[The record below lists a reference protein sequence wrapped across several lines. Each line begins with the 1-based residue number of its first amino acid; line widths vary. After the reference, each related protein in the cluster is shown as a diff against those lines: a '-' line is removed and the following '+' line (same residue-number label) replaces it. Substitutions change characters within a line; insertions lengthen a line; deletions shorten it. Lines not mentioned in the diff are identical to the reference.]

1 VEGGGVGHKRGSSQ
15 DLAISMLK
23 LGMIASGSS
32 LSLSS
37 QHGKAEKQ
45 VVQVMVFP
53 RRSKVDREVGE

>member
-1 VEGGGVGHKRGSSQ
+1 
-15 DLAISMLK
+15 MLK

-37 QHGKAEKQ
+37 QRGKAEKQ

-53 RRSKVDREVGE
+53 RRSKVEREVGE